1 MAVARE
7 TELVRDPVYHQL
19 HDRLR
24 ALLSKGEY
32 GPGAK
37 FLTEREIST
46 KYRVSRVTANKALSH
61 LVVSGALEFRKGV
74 GTFVRVG
81 GLQNDLRQL
90 VSFTEKAEV
99 CGLKPTTKV
108 LSYQMTTA
116 GEVRAEV
123 GEALKVEAEEALHY
137 FERLRLADEEP
148 VILERRFVVARFCPR
163 LTKTQLKGSLY
174 ALLEDELGIQLG
186 GAEQTIRALSLPAGD
201 AKLLGVPTGTAALW
215 VRATGFTADCEP
227 LWLEDTLYRADRY
240 EFQNVLGARQ
250 QSGPARPKLGAQ
262 PEFFS
267 FGK

>member
-1 MAVARE
+1 MSKAAE
-7 TELVRDPVYHQL
+7 SELIRDPVYHQL

-24 ALLSKGEY
+24 ALLSRGDY
-32 GPGAK
+32 APGAQ

-74 GTFVRVG
+74 GTFVRAG

-90 VSFTEKAEV
+90 VSFTEKAEA
-99 CGLKPTTKV
+99 CGLRPTTKV
-108 LSYQMTTA
+108 LNYLVTTA
-116 GEVRAEV
+116 GEVRPEV
-123 GEALKVEAEEALHY
+123 GEALKIEAEEALHY

-163 LTKTQLKGSLY
+163 LAKAQLKGSLY
-174 ALLEDELGIQLG
+174 ALLEDELGIRLG
-186 GAEQTIRALSLPAGD
+186 GAEQTIRALSLSAGD

-215 VRATGFTADCEP
+215 VRATGFTTNGEP

-240 EFQNVLGARQ
+240 EFQNMLGARQ
-250 QSGPARPKLGAQ
+250 QHGPARPKLGTQ
-262 PEFFS
+262 PEYVS

>member
-1 MAVARE
+1 MSNASA
-7 TELVRDPVYHQL
+7 TELIRDPVYHQL

-24 ALLSKGEY
+24 ALLNRGDY
-32 GPGAK
+32 APGAQ

-74 GTFVRVG
+74 GTFVRAG

-90 VSFTEKAEV
+90 VSFTEKAEA
-99 CGLKPTTKV
+99 CGLRPTTKV
-108 LSYQMTTA
+108 LNYQTITA
-116 GEVRAEV
+116 VKVRPEVS
-123 GEALKVEAEEALHY
+123 EALKIEPAEYLHY
-137 FERLRLADEEP
+137 CERLRLADEEP
-148 VILERRFVVARFCPR
+148 VILERRFIVARFCPR
-163 LTKTQLKGSLY
+163 LTKTELRGSLY

-215 VRATGFTADCEP
+215 VRATGFTAAGEP

-250 QSGPARPKLGAQ
+250 QNGPARPKLGTQ
-262 PEFFS
+262 PEYVS

>member
-1 MAVARE
+1 MANAQDDA
-7 TELVRDPVYHQL
+7 LVRDPVYHQL

-61 LVVSGALEFRKGV
+61 LVVSGALEFRKGI
-74 GTFVRVG
+74 GTFVRAG
-81 GLQNDLRQL
+81 ALQNDLRQL
-90 VSFTEKAEV
+90 VSFTEKAEAS
-99 CGLKPTTKV
+99 GLHPSTKV
-108 LSYQMTTA
+108 LSYQLVKA
-116 GEVRAEV
+116 GEVRPEV
-123 GEALKVEAEEALHY
+123 VDGLKMGENESLHY

-148 VILERRFVVARFCPR
+148 VILERRFVVARLCPR
-163 LTKTQLKGSLY
+163 LTKTQLRGSLY
-174 ALLEDELGIQLG
+174 SLLEDELGIRLG

-201 AKLLGVPTGTAALW
+201 AKLLNVHTGTAALW
-215 VRATGFTADCEP
+215 VRATGFTAGSEP

-262 PEFFS
+262 PEYVA

>member
-1 MAVARE
+1 MSKAHE
-7 TELVRDPVYHQL
+7 SELIRDPVYHQL

-24 ALLSKGEY
+24 AQLSRGDY
-32 GPGAK
+32 APGAQ

-74 GTFVRVG
+74 GTFVRAG

-90 VSFTEKAEV
+90 VSFTEKAEA
-99 CGLKPTTKV
+99 CGLRPTTKV
-108 LSYQMTTA
+108 LSYQMTIA
-116 GEVRAEV
+116 GEVRPEV

-163 LTKTQLKGSLY
+163 LTKTQLRGSLY

-201 AKLLGVPTGTAALW
+201 AKLLGVPAGTAALW
-215 VRATGFTADCEP
+215 VRATGFTAAGEP

-250 QSGPARPKLGAQ
+250 QNGPARPKLGTQ
-262 PEFFS
+262 PEYVS